1 MEKVRFGIIG
11 LGNQGSSYTK
21 NLFMGGRIENGV
33 LSAVCDNNPAKLE
46 AIKEHVEGKNVA
58 FDLYSMKQA
67 IEEGFIIDVLKNYV
81 TYKTY
86 FELNKAIEDDPE
98 LETIAAKR
106 KIAKYIELHDT
117 NIAQKVEI
125 IIEHF
130 KNNIVILAILLSE
143 LFKICYRFI
152 CIVVSAM

>member
-1 MEKVRFGIIG
+1 MKREK
-11 LGNQGSSYTK
+11 K
-21 NLFMGGRIENGV
+21 
-33 LSAVCDNNPAKLE
+33 
-46 AIKEHVEGKNVA
+46 VA

-67 IEEGFIIDVLKNYV
+67 IEEGFILDVLQNYV

-86 FELNKAIEDDPE
+86 FEINKAIEDDPE

-130 KNNIVILAILLSE
+130 KNRIMQELGGKAKAWSLLRHGRQQSNTGTS
-143 LFKICYRFI
+143 LKPIFPSMGIRVFVHWWRFR
-152 CIVVSAM
+152 ARFLWTATNTPKR